1 MATDRIHVCAVSEL
15 STEKGYRVS
24 FLSPP
29 LAVFLTEDGTVHVLD
44 DSCTHQN
51 AALSDGWVDGCIV
64 ECPLHMS
71 RFDLR
76 TGAVDAPPAEL
87 PVRVHIA
94 EVVNGDVWVILPEK
108 TPNCPSGV
116 MPSS

>member
-1 MATDRIHVCAVSEL
+1 MSSGPIKVCGISDL
-15 STEKGYRVS
+15 STEKGYRVTS
-24 FLSPP
+24 VSPA
-29 LAVFLTEDGTVHVLD
+29 LAVFLTEDGAVHVLD

-51 AALSDGWVDGCIV
+51 AALSEGWVDDCVV

-87 PVRVHIA
+87 PVRVHTVEIVDG
-94 EVVNGDVWVILPEK
+94 EVWVTLSEEAPNLP
-108 TPNCPSGV
+108 PGV
-116 MPSS
+116 RPRS